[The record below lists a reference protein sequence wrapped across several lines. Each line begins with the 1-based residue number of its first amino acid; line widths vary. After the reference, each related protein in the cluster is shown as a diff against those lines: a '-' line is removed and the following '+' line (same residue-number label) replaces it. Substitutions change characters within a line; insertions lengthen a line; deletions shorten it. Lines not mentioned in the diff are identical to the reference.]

1 MPLWR
6 NNTWNNAVLSSLF
19 LFLSSKPSRKHLDT
33 TLLTTYISTRA
44 AYICII
50 FAREKKSIGATE
62 ISAAGAVWWI
72 HCSEQGQGTLGIN
85 RGEMSVPPPSPA
97 APAASTLHPRGHPR
111 AGTKKSH
118 YKPLHGEKQRTS
130 VGLLLCLWDKS
141 SHQFAFIYSD
151 KNIWISTTQIKGH
164 RWLLW
169 TERKGQRHRL
179 QLQSPLRISR
189 MLYLCWVEGAVI
201 YLPCS

>member
-97 APAASTLHPRGHPR
+97 APAAPAASTLHPRVTQGLGQRR
-111 AGTKKSH
+111 ATTSH
-118 YKPLHGEKQRTS
+118 YTGRNRE
-130 VGLLLCLWDKS
+130 LLLASCFVFEIRAPTS
-141 SHQFAFIYSD
+141 SPLYI
-151 KNIWISTTQIKGH
+151 QIK
-164 RWLLW
+164 
-169 TERKGQRHRL
+169 
-179 QLQSPLRISR
+179 IS
-189 MLYLCWVEGAVI
+189 E
-201 YLPCS
+201 YLPLKLKDTDGCFELKEKAKDTGFSYKVP